1 MPRDN
6 DKNNDSRGRRDRQG
20 DGKGHTGSKGRSG
33 AARGPEKKFAKRGF
47 AGKSDGDGERRPYAG
62 KSDGAK
68 SFVKKPYA
76 GGGKPYAGKR
86 DGDDRPPRRDFSDSP
101 KPRFNRE
108 DRPAGD
114 RPDRGPRKEFGS
126 RPDRDG
132 EKRPFK
138 PRGDRPNFSR
148 DDRGGG
154 EKRPYT
160 PRGDRPNFNRDDRPP
175 RRDDARPAGRFQDKK
190 FGEKKPYTPR
200 DRDGEKRPYTPRE
213 GGGEKR
219 PYTPRGEGFRKDGDR
234 PRGDRPFSAR
244 PPRDGDRPRGDRPER
259 KFGGDKKF
267 SSRGAPDRGPRKDFG
282 SRPDRG
288 SDRADRGPR
297 KDFGSDRG
305 DSKPWQKRE
314 DRPQGDRPQG
324 DRPAGDRPF
333 RERPKFDRPREDR
346 GDRPKFD
353 RPRRDRNSDPG
364 RPEGRTDW
372 QEHSR
377 NEAGE
382 DRPRREN
389 EDDSRIFAK
398 RPAFG
403 GRGAYRER
411 APDFETRA
419 PRPEPKKKS
428 SERIAKVMARA
439 GLASRRDAEEWI
451 TQGRVTVN
459 GRVIN
464 SPALDVTGNDVI
476 AIDGKPLPPRER
488 TRLFMFHKP
497 RGLMTTHADP
507 EGRPTVFDN
516 LPEGLP
522 RLISI
527 GRLDFNTEG
536 LLLLTND
543 GGLARAL
550 ELPDTGWLR
559 RYRVRAHGEVT
570 QGQLDELKKGV
581 EVDGIKYG
589 SIDATLERD
598 QGANVWLVFAIRE
611 GKNREVRNVMA
622 HLGLEV
628 NRLIRVSY
636 GPFQLGELEE
646 GKVEEVKT
654 RVLREQLGEKI
665 AALAGADF
673 NRPMPA
679 DKSQESSS
687 EASHGT
693 KPSKPVSKR
702 EVIADRKGRRVL
714 VQRTGSEEARARNEE
729 EASGY
734 GPPRRP
740 QRGYHGKRDLTPRDE

>member
-6 DKNNDSRGRRDRQG
+6 DKNNDSRGRRDRPG
-20 DGKGHTGSKGRSG
+20 DGKGRAGGGKGRSG

-47 AGKSDGDGERRPYAG
+47 AGKDFAGKSEGERRPYAG
-62 KSDGAK
+62 KSDGFKSDGAK
-68 SFVKKPYA
+68 PYDKKPYS
-76 GGGKPYAGKR
+76 GPGKPYAGKR
-86 DGDDRPPRRDFSDSP
+86 EGPPPRRD
-101 KPRFNRE
+101 
-108 DRPAGD
+108 
-114 RPDRGPRKEFGS
+114 
-126 RPDRDG
+126 DRDA
-132 EKRPFK
+132 
-138 PRGDRPNFSR
+138 PR
-148 DDRGGG
+148 G

-160 PRGDRPNFNRDDRPP
+160 PRADRG
-175 RRDDARPAGRFQDKK
+175 DARPAARFSDRK
-190 FGEKKPYTPR
+190 FGDKKPYASR
-200 DRDGEKRPYTPRE
+200 D

-219 PYTPRGEGFRKDGDR
+219 SFTPRGEGFRKDSDRPHRDRTEGDR
-234 PRGDRPFSAR
+234 PYRAR
-244 PPRDGDRPRGDRPER
+244 PSRDGDRPRGDRPER

-267 SSRGAPDRGPRKDFG
+267 SRGAPDRGPRKNFG
-282 SRPDRG
+282 SRDRNSAPG
-288 SDRADRGPR
+288 DRQ
-297 KDFGSDRG
+297 SDRG
-305 DSKPWQKRE
+305 DSKPWQKRDASAPDHVGRNSRPSRDGARSFDKPRFEKPRYDKPREDRGGDERSRFSRPRE
-314 DRPQGDRPQG
+314 DRPQSNHPRS
-324 DRPAGDRPF
+324 
-333 RERPKFDRPREDR
+333 ERPKFDRPRQ
-346 GDRPKFD
+346 
-353 RPRRDRNSDPG
+353 

-372 QEHSR
+372 QEHPRS
-377 NEAGE
+377 EAE
-382 DRPRREN
+382 VSDRPRRDN
-389 EDDSRIFAK
+389 EDDSKVFAK

-403 GRGAYRER
+403 GRGEYRER
-411 APDFETRA
+411 KPDFEKRA
-419 PRPEPKKKS
+419 ARPPREKKS
-428 SERIAKVMARA
+428 GERIAKVVSRA

-451 TQGRVTVN
+451 VQGRVTVN

-464 SPALDVTGNDVI
+464 SPALDVTANDVV
-476 AIDGKPLPPRER
+476 AVDGKPLPPRER

-570 QGQLDELKKGV
+570 QAQLDQLKKGV
-581 EVDGIKYG
+581 EVDGVKYG
-589 SIDATLERD
+589 PIDATLERD

-636 GPFQLGELEE
+636 GPFQLSELAEGE
-646 GKVEEVKT
+646 VEEVKT

-673 NRPMPA
+673 ARPVQGEPISEGEDADAQPA
-679 DKSQESSS
+679 K
-687 EASHGT
+687 
-693 KPSKPVSKR
+693 KPFKPAGKNGL
-702 EVIADRKGRRVL
+702 IADRKGRRVL
-714 VQRTGSEEARARNEE
+714 VQRTGSEESRARNEA

-740 QRGYHGKRDLTPRDE
+740 QRGYHGKRDLKPRDE

>member
-6 DKNNDSRGRRDRQG
+6 DKNNDSRGRRDRPSG
-20 DGKGHTGSKGRSG
+20 GKGRSG

-47 AGKSDGDGERRPYAG
+47 AGKSEGERPYAA
-62 KSDGAK
+62 KPEGAK
-68 SFVKKPYA
+68 SYGKKPYS
-76 GGGKPYAGKR
+76 GSGKPYAGKR
-86 DGDDRPPRRDFSDSP
+86 EGAPPRRDYDEAPRRFDKDAP
-101 KPRFNRE
+101 RPRGDRPFADRPQRFNRD
-108 DRPAGD
+108 DRPARDGGD
-114 RPDRGPRKEFGS
+114 RPDRKDF
-126 RPDRDG
+126 RP
-132 EKRPFK
+132 
-138 PRGDRPNFSR
+138 R
-148 DDRGGG
+148 DDRGG

-160 PRGDRPNFNRDDRPP
+160 PRGDRPNYNRDDRAP
-175 RRDDARPAGRFQDKK
+175 RSDRGDARPAARFSDRK
-190 FGEKKPYTPR
+190 FG
-200 DRDGEKRPYTPRE
+200 D
-213 GGGEKR
+213 KR
-219 PYTPRGEGFRKDGDR
+219 PYTPRGEGFSKDGDR
-234 PRGDRPFSAR
+234 PRGDRPYSAR
-244 PPRDGDRPRGDRPER
+244 PPRDGDRPQGER

-267 SSRGAPDRGPRKDFG
+267 SRSAPRDRKSDPGDRGPRKDFG

-288 SDRADRGPR
+288 E
-297 KDFGSDRG
+297 
-305 DSKPWQKRE
+305 SKPWQKRDASSPDHAGRNSRPPRDGAGRFDKPRYDKPREDRGGDERPRFSRPRE
-314 DRPQGDRPQG
+314 DRPQ
-324 DRPAGDRPF
+324 GDRPF
-333 RERPKFDRPREDR
+333 RERPKFDRPREGR
-346 GDRPKFD
+346 EDRPKFD
-353 RPRRDRNSDPG
+353 RPREARSS
-364 RPEGRTDW
+364 W
-372 QEHSR
+372 QEHPRSEGR
-377 NEAGE
+377 SSDRAA
-382 DRPRREN
+382 DRPRRDN

-411 APDFETRA
+411 APEERRSA
-419 PRPEPKKKS
+419 RPPREKKS
-428 SERIAKVMARA
+428 GERIAKVLSRA

-451 TQGRVTVN
+451 VQGRVTVN

-464 SPALDVTGNDVI
+464 SPALDVTDNDVI
-476 AIDGKPLPPRER
+476 TVDGKPLPPRER
-488 TRLFMFHKP
+488 TRLFLFHKP

-570 QGQLDELKKGV
+570 QAQLDELKRGV
-581 EVDGIKYG
+581 EVDGVKYG

-636 GPFQLGELEE
+636 GPFQLAELAEGE
-646 GKVEEVKT
+646 VEEVKT

-673 NRPMPA
+673 NRPMPGEPQA
-679 DKSQESSS
+679 
-687 EASHGT
+687 
-693 KPSKPVSKR
+693 KPEEETAAPRGKKPFKPAGKNAL
-702 EVIADRKGRRVL
+702 IADRKGRRVL
-714 VQRTGSEEARARNEE
+714 VHRTGGEEARARNEA
-729 EASGY
+729 EANGY

-740 QRGYHGKRDLTPRDE
+740 QRGYHGKRDLKPRDE

>member
-1 MPRDN
+1 MPRDS
-6 DKNNDSRGRRDRQG
+6 DKNNDSRGRRDRPPG
-20 DGKGHTGSKGRSG
+20 GKGRSG

-47 AGKSDGDGERRPYAG
+47 AGKGDGDGERRPYAG

-68 SFVKKPYA
+68 SFGKKPYSGA
-76 GGGKPYAGKR
+76 GKPYAGKR
-86 DGDDRPPRRDFSDSP
+86 DRDGDRPPRRDFGDA
-101 KPRFNRE
+101 PR
-108 DRPAGD
+108 
-114 RPDRGPRKEFGS
+114 
-126 RPDRDG
+126 
-132 EKRPFK
+132 
-138 PRGDRPNFSR
+138 PRGDRPFRERNSDTGDRPRGDRPFAGRPSR
-148 DDRGGG
+148 GGDGEKRSFKPREDRGG

-160 PRGDRPNFNRDDRPP
+160 PRGDRPNFNRDDRAP
-175 RRDDARPAGRFQDKK
+175 RRDRKGDPGDRDDARPAGRFSDRKFGDKK
-190 FGEKKPYTPR
+190 
-200 DRDGEKRPYTPRE
+200 PYTPRE

-219 PYTPRGEGFRKDGDR
+219 PYAPRGEGFRKDGDR

-244 PPRDGDRPRGDRPER
+244 PSRDGDRPRGDRPER

-267 SSRGAPDRGPRKDFG
+267 SRGAPDRGPRKDFG
-282 SRPDRG
+282 DRPDRG
-288 SDRADRGPR
+288 R
-297 KDFGSDRG
+297 DRG

-314 DRPQGDRPQG
+314 DRSERDSRPSREGARSFDKPRFDRARDDRGGDERP
-324 DRPAGDRPF
+324 RFSRS
-333 RERPKFDRPREDR
+333 REDRPKFDRPRE
-346 GDRPKFD
+346 RPA
-353 RPRRDRNSDPG
+353 
-364 RPEGRTDW
+364 GRTDW
-372 QEHSR
+372 QEHPRS
-377 NEAGE
+377 EAGD

-389 EDDSRIFAK
+389 EDDSKIFAK

-411 APDFETRA
+411 RPEFDKRA
-419 PRPEPKKKS
+419 PQPPRVKKS
-428 SERIAKVMARA
+428 GERIAKVVSRA

-464 SPALDVTGNDVI
+464 SPALDVTANDVI
-476 AIDGKPLPPRER
+476 AVDGKVLPPRER
-488 TRLFMFHKP
+488 TRLFMYHKP

-570 QGQLDELKKGV
+570 QAQLDELKKGV
-581 EVDGIKYG
+581 EVDGVKYG

-636 GPFQLGELEE
+636 GPFQLGELAE
-646 GKVEEVKT
+646 GLVEEVKT

-665 AALAGADF
+665 ASLAGADF
-673 NRPMPA
+673 NRPMQDEKSGEKSDDEETDAPRGKKPFKPA
-679 DKSQESSS
+679 GKS
-687 EASHGT
+687 AL
-693 KPSKPVSKR
+693 
-702 EVIADRKGRRVL
+702 IADRKGRRVL

-729 EASGY
+729 EANGY

-740 QRGYHGKRDLTPRDE
+740 KRGYHGKRDLTPRDE

>member
-1 MPRDN
+1 MTAHPRPDRHFICTRETFMPRDN
-6 DKNNDSRGRRDRQG
+6 DKNNDSRGRRDRPSG
-20 DGKGHTGSKGRSG
+20 GKGRSG

-47 AGKSDGDGERRPYAG
+47 AGKSDGEKRPYAG
-62 KSDGAK
+62 KPDAAK
-68 SFVKKPYA
+68 SYGKKPYS
-76 GGGKPYAGKR
+76 GSGKPYAGKR
-86 DGDDRPPRRDFSDSP
+86 EGPPPRRDFDDAP
-101 KPRFNRE
+101 RRFDKDTPRPARFNRD
-108 DRPAGD
+108 DR
-114 RPDRGPRKEFGS
+114 
-126 RPDRDG
+126 
-132 EKRPFK
+132 
-138 PRGDRPNFSR
+138 PRGDA
-148 DDRGGG
+148 

-160 PRGDRPNFNRDDRPP
+160 PRGDRPNYNRDDRAP
-175 RRDDARPAGRFQDKK
+175 RSDRGDARPAARFSDKK
-190 FGEKKPYTPR
+190 FGDKKPYA
-200 DRDGEKRPYTPRE
+200 PRE

-234 PRGDRPFSAR
+234 PRGDRP
-244 PPRDGDRPRGDRPER
+244 ER

-267 SSRGAPDRGPRKDFG
+267 SRGAPDRGPRKDFG
-282 SRPDRG
+282 SRDR
-288 SDRADRGPR
+288 DRNSGPGDRKSGPGDR
-297 KDFGSDRG
+297 KSERGDRG
-305 DSKPWQKRE
+305 DSKPWQKRDAGSPDHASRNSRPSRDGARSFDKPRYDKPRDDRGGDERPRFSRPRE
-314 DRPQGDRPQG
+314 DRPQ
-324 DRPAGDRPF
+324 GDRPF

-346 GDRPKFD
+346 PKFERPRERGSSWQEHPRSEGRSFDRNTD
-353 RPRRDRNSDPG
+353 RPRRD
-364 RPEGRTDW
+364 
-372 QEHSR
+372 
-377 NEAGE
+377 
-382 DRPRREN
+382 N
-389 EDDSRIFAK
+389 EDDSKVFAK

-411 APDFETRA
+411 APDERRP
-419 PRPEPKKKS
+419 PRPPREKKS
-428 SERIAKVMARA
+428 GERIAKVVSRA

-451 TQGRVTVN
+451 VQGRVTVN
-459 GRVIN
+459 GRIIN
-464 SPALDVTGNDVI
+464 SPALDVTANDVI
-476 AIDGKPLPPRER
+476 TVDGKPLPPRER

-570 QGQLDELKKGV
+570 QAQLDELKKGV
-581 EVDGIKYG
+581 EVDGVKYG
-589 SIDATLERD
+589 PIDATLERD

-636 GPFQLGELEE
+636 GPFQLAELAE
-646 GKVEEVKT
+646 GQVEEVKT

-673 NRPMPA
+673 TRPVHGEAGAGPDTEEADAPRGKKPFKPA
-679 DKSQESSS
+679 GKS
-687 EASHGT
+687 GL
-693 KPSKPVSKR
+693 
-702 EVIADRKGRRVL
+702 IADRKGRRVL
-714 VQRTGSEEARARNEE
+714 VQRTGSEEARARNEA

-740 QRGYHGKRDLTPRDE
+740 QRGYHGKRDLKPRDE

>member
-1 MPRDN
+1 MTAHPLLIANSFVPERPFMPRDS
-6 DKNNDSRGRRDRQG
+6 DKNNDSRGRRDRPG
-20 DGKGHTGSKGRSG
+20 DGKSRAGSGKGGGKGRSG

-47 AGKSDGDGERRPYAG
+47 AGKGDGDGERRPYAG
-62 KSDGAK
+62 KSEGAR
-68 SFVKKPYA
+68 SFGKKPYA
-76 GGGKPYAGKR
+76 GAGKPYAGKR
-86 DGDDRPPRRDFSDSP
+86 DRDGDRPPRRDFADA
-101 KPRFNRE
+101 PR
-108 DRPAGD
+108 
-114 RPDRGPRKEFGS
+114 
-126 RPDRDG
+126 
-132 EKRPFK
+132 
-138 PRGDRPNFSR
+138 PRGDRPFAGRPSR
-148 DDRGGG
+148 GDDGEKRSFKPREDRGGDM
-154 EKRPYT
+154 RPYT
-160 PRGDRPNFNRDDRPP
+160 PRGNRPNFNRDDRPP
-175 RRDDARPAGRFQDKK
+175 RRDRDDARPAGRFSERKFGDKK
-190 FGEKKPYTPR
+190 
-200 DRDGEKRPYTPRE
+200 PYTPRE

-219 PYTPRGEGFRKDGDR
+219 PYAPRGEGFRKDGDR
-234 PRGDRPFSAR
+234 PRCDRPCSAR
-244 PPRDGDRPRGDRPER
+244 PSRDGDRPRGDRPER
-259 KFGGDKKF
+259 KFSDRKF
-267 SSRGAPDRGPRKDFG
+267 SRGAPDRGPRKDFG
-282 SRPDRG
+282 DRPDRG
-288 SDRADRGPR
+288 R
-297 KDFGSDRG
+297 DRG

-314 DRPQGDRPQG
+314 GRGERDS
-324 DRPAGDRPF
+324 RPARDGARNFDKPRFDRS
-333 RERPKFDRPREDR
+333 RDDRGGEERPRFSRSREDR
-346 GDRPKFD
+346 PTGDRPKFD
-353 RPRRDRNSDPG
+353 RPRQ

-372 QEHSR
+372 QEHPRS
-377 NEAGE
+377 EAGD

-389 EDDSRIFAK
+389 EDDSKIFAK

-411 APDFETRA
+411 KTEFEKRG
-419 PRPEPKKKS
+419 PQPPKVKKS
-428 SERIAKVMARA
+428 GERIAKVVARA
-439 GLASRRDAEEWI
+439 GLASRRDSEELI

-464 SPALDVTGNDVI
+464 SPALDVTANDVI
-476 AIDGKPLPPRER
+476 AVDGKVLPPRER
-488 TRLFMFHKP
+488 TRLFMYHKP

-570 QGQLDELKKGV
+570 QAQLDELKKGV
-581 EVDGIKYG
+581 EVDGVKYG

-636 GPFQLGELEE
+636 GPFQLGELAE
-646 GKVEEVKT
+646 GQVEEVKT

-665 AALAGADF
+665 ASLAGADF
-673 NRPMPA
+673 NRPMPGEKSEDEEA
-679 DKSQESSS
+679 DAPRGKKPFKPAGKS
-687 EASHGT
+687 AL
-693 KPSKPVSKR
+693 
-702 EVIADRKGRRVL
+702 IADRKGRRVL
-714 VQRTGSEEARARNEE
+714 VQRTGSDEARARNEE
-729 EASGY
+729 EANGY

-740 QRGYHGKRDLTPRDE
+740 QRGYHGKRDLKPRDE